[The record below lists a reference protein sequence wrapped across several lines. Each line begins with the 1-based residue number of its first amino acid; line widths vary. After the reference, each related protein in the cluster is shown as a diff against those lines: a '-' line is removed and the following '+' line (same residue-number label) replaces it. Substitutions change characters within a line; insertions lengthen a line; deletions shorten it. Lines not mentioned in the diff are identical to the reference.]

1 MYNTQRIARRT
12 VMLLCGALACSA
24 AAGNAVWAAEPPDC
38 DRACLK
44 AQVDAVLAAIVQ
56 HAPARVPVTSDHQA
70 IYNGKPGRLADM
82 DIWKNIDGFAFRQY
96 VMDTT
101 NAQAAFYGVAT
112 EAHRRGTFFMRLVR
126 EHGGIALIEV
136 TAGARKLDGVP
147 GLISPNTF
155 YAYVLPLSERMSRKE
170 LARLADDYFEALEK
184 HDGSRIPIVPGCR
197 RFEDGV
203 LTSPNPYML
212 PTCTSFTHAT
222 YIDATANR
230 IYPVIDEERGLV
242 LGQMVIQASK
252 PPRMAPPPGGAS
264 SAPVY
269 RPDPLTGMVLS
280 PGAHFMQPH
289 DTIIHQLFKIVGGK
303 VAEMQTY
310 RLDCEYGWGGGWLG
324 ERKAGDPG
332 QGVASGSTGCN

>member
-1 MYNTQRIARRT
+1 MKSTNPVARRT
-12 VMLLCGALACSA
+12 AVVLCGVLAWSA
-24 AAGNAVWAAEPPDC
+24 VACNAAWAAERSDC
-38 DRACLK
+38 DRGCLK
-44 AQVDAVLAAIVQ
+44 AQVDEVLAAIVK
-56 HAPARVPVTSDHQA
+56 HDPARVPVTSDHQA

-82 DIWKNIDGFAFRQY
+82 DIWKNIDGFVFHQY
-96 VMDTT
+96 VMDTA
-101 NAQAAFYGVAT
+101 NRQVAFYGVAT
-112 EAHRRGTFFMRLVR
+112 EAQRRGIFFMRLVR
-126 EHGGIALIEV
+126 ERGKIALIEV

-155 YAYVLPLSERMSRKE
+155 YDYVLPASERVSRKE

-184 HDGSRIPIVPGCR
+184 HDGSRIPIVEGCR

-212 PTCTSFTHAT
+212 PTCISFTHAT
-222 YIDATANR
+222 YIDATSNR

-252 PPRMAPPPGGAS
+252 PPSMGPPPGGAS
-264 SAPVY
+264 VAPGY
-269 RPDPLTGMVLS
+269 RPNPLTGMVLS

-324 ERKAGDPG
+324 ERKASDPG